1 MGHIFF
7 PLTPALS
14 PGEREN
20 SPLSSGHA
28 RDGVCQSSVRK
39 TRARSPCPVGGQG
52 KRRFDR
58 HRLSHIQGIDG
69 VINEPNRYQDSTTP
83 ILPITFTASLYL
95 ELDGCCDMITLK
107 KETRA
112 GP

>member
-1 MGHIFF
+1 M
-7 PLTPALS
+7 
-14 PGEREN
+14 
-20 SPLSSGHA
+20 
-28 RDGVCQSSVRK
+28 
-39 TRARSPCPVGGQG
+39 GGQG